1 MISLFFERL
10 EKNKAEIDKTGC
22 LPKALIGL
30 ISVEDLKR
38 CYQFVIGRRPLLT
51 EHFNDAVL
59 EDAQSYR
66 LDKKHT
72 QLPRTLNII
81 FDIEKSDFY
90 LILETKRKKE
100 ELNGQVVKELSMK
113 TFSGASKTT
122 KPAWRIDGESPEKW
136 ANAVFYVSKSN
147 PASEQALLTRAL
159 VEARF
164 AQSFVQEKQK
174 PPVLN
179 CPSLGAVIPKSG
191 LRVNNQKKVL
201 YARKISFY
209 SKWADGGDLEDF
221 LKSPKGKMLTREQRD
236 KIAIQLLQ
244 AVKIMHDAHAIHQD
258 IKLKNILVFSDGLD
272 YRVELAD
279 FGFSLKKSVVNFN
292 HQLGALATLQY
303 ESPEIALCYQNP
315 YSVCH
320 DYFYKKGVP
329 SYGRDLASP
338 QFATKPEYRVPH
350 PANDMFALGIVLYQL
365 YHQGK
370 FPDAK
375 KVIEPDWVLS
385 GLLSIKREDRWTA
398 DQALKSIS
406 DEKEPEEPEEPEV
419 QSKKRKVLPTD
430 GCFNRVIKRM
440 RS

>member
-10 EKNKAEIDKTGC
+10 EKNKAEIEETGC
-22 LPKALIGL
+22 LPKELIGL

-38 CYQFVIGRRPLLT
+38 CYQFVIGRRHFLT
-51 EHFNDAVL
+51 QHFNDGAL
-59 EDAQSYR
+59 EDEQSYR
-66 LDKKHT
+66 LDKKYT

-81 FDIEKSDFY
+81 FDIEKSHFY
-90 LILETKRKKE
+90 LMLETKRKKE
-100 ELNGQVVKELSMK
+100 GFNGQVVEQLSMK

-136 ANAVFYVSKSN
+136 ANAVFYVPKSN

-279 FGFSLKKSVVNFN
+279 FGFSLKESVVNFN

-315 YSVCH
+315 HSTQH
-320 DYFYKKGVP
+320 HYFYNKSVS
-329 SYGRDLASP
+329 SYGRDLAS
-338 QFATKPEYRVPH
+338 QVAENPEYGVPH

-406 DEKEPEEPEEPEV
+406 DEKEPEEPEV
-419 QSKKRKVLPTD
+419 QSKKRKVWSAD
-430 GCFNRVIKRM
+430 ACFNRVIKRM